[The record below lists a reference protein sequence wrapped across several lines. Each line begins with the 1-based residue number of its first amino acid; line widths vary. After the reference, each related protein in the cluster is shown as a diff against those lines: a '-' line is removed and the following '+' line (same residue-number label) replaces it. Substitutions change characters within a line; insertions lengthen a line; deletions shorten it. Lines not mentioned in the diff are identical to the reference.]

1 MRIVS
6 LLPSATEIVFALGAG
21 PDVVGVSHECD
32 FPPEAAGLPVL
43 TRPAVPT
50 SGRAPAQIDH
60 DVGAVLAAGRSVYD
74 IDQPLLRRLAPDLIV
89 TQALCDV
96 CAVSEGDVHRVV
108 HEQQLGARVLSLTP
122 LDLDGV
128 FASIDDVGDAIGRAA
143 DARTL
148 TTALRDQIRSLRDG
162 RPPGARPRV
171 LALEW
176 TDPPFVA
183 GHWVPDQ
190 IAAAGGHDVLGA
202 PRRPSFRTTW
212 AEIAAAR
219 PDVIL
224 VIPCGYTLPQI
235 VAQAQDLHRQ
245 PAWRDL
251 PAVRAGR
258 VWALDASAW
267 FSRPGPRL
275 VEGVQA
281 LFPILADPDAD
292 PEPDGTRRL
301 LAPAADR

>member
-1 MRIVS
+1 M
-6 LLPSATEIVFALGAG
+6 
-21 PDVVGVSHECD
+21 
-32 FPPEAAGLPVL
+32 
-43 TRPAVPT
+43 
-50 SGRAPAQIDH
+50 
-60 DVGAVLAAGRSVYD
+60 
-74 IDQPLLRRLAPDLIV
+74 
-89 TQALCDV
+89 
-96 CAVSEGDVHRVV
+96 GD
-108 HEQQLGARVLSLTP
+108 P
-122 LDLDGV
+122 
-128 FASIDDVGDAIGRAA
+128 
-143 DARTL
+143 
-148 TTALRDQIRSLRDG
+148 
-162 RPPGARPRV
+162 RPPRPRV

-190 IAAAGGHDVLGA
+190 IAAAGGLDVLGA

-212 AEIAAAR
+212 AEIAATR

-235 VAQAQDLHRQ
+235 VAQAQDLQRQ
-245 PAWRDL
+245 TAWRDL

-281 LFPILADPDAD
+281 LLPILADPDAG

-301 LAPAADR
+301 VAPAADR